1 MAIMNTLQ
9 MALGVMK
16 HKKLLKKYGVTPAEN
31 ALMAYQHKQPYVI
44 PNFFFDMGMVFP
56 GQDMDHYI
64 GDGTGKDG
72 WGVSWVYVPE
82 EGSPMPIAGEDGKY
96 LLEDVADWKEV
107 VKFPDLDA
115 YDWAYHADRD
125 IHEKMKT
132 NTAVFDDSY
141 ERLPNGKTFVSG
153 GKLGIAMV
161 CVGMW
166 ERLHCL
172 MGFENALM
180 ALLEDPESCYEFFGA
195 VADWKIKYYQKIAQY
210 YPDVKVIIGHD
221 DYGTQNSMFMSLD
234 TWRELLKPHLK
245 RIVDATHELGLI
257 YEHHSCGHV
266 EPLLPEFV
274 EIGIDSID
282 PVQGGSNPN
291 LKELKQKYQ
300 RQLCFSGGFDNT
312 FVFDRPGVTAEECR
326 AEFRRTIM
334 DLAPGGSYI
343 AFPAALTG
351 TSVLPGMLEYF
362 AIGNDFYEKNK

>member
-1 MAIMNTLQ
+1 MAIIDTVH
-9 MALGVMK
+9 MALGMMK
-16 HKKLLKKYGVTPAEN
+16 RNRLLKKHGVTPAEN

-44 PNFFFDMGMVFP
+44 PNFFFDMGLIFP
-56 GQDMDHYI
+56 GQELDSYN
-64 GDGTGKDG
+64 GTTKGKDA
-72 WGVSWVYVPE
+72 WGVTWVYIPE
-82 EGSPMPIAGEDGKY
+82 EHSAMPVAEEDGKY

-125 IHEKMKT
+125 IHEKMHT
-132 NTAVFDDSY
+132 DTAVLNTEY

-153 GKLGIAMV
+153 GKLGVGMIP
-161 CVGMW
+161 VGMW

-180 ALLEDPESCYEFFGA
+180 ALLEDPESCFEFFSA
-195 VADWKIKYYQKIAQY
+195 VADWKIKFYQKVAHY
-210 YPDVKVIIGHD
+210 YPDIKVIIGHD

-234 TWRELLKPHLK
+234 TWRSLIKPNLK
-245 RIVDATHELGLI
+245 RIVDATHELGLY

-266 EPLLPEFV
+266 EPLIPEFI

-282 PVQGGSNPN
+282 PVQAGSNPN

-300 RQLCFSGGFDNT
+300 DKLCFSGGFDNS

-326 AEFRRTIM
+326 AEYRRAIL

-343 AFPAALTG
+343 AFPAALTE
-351 TSVLPGMLEYF
+351 TSILPGMLEYF
-362 AIGNDFYEKNK
+362 AIGSDFYEKSK